1 MKYVKP
7 ITLALG
13 AFVILLPFLAMEG
26 RTASKQP
33 AMFAKSCLNCHTE
46 FKDMKDTL
54 AGNFKSRSKKAKSI
68 QVKINNRFELVK
80 YTPETEI
87 ENVPSIKKLKGTI
100 PLRIHYKK
108 EGTDLVA
115 TKIVA
120 KPKIE
125 VPEDQLID
133 VKELS
138 QLVAKG
144 PEKGGYMLVD
154 SRPGIKF
161 ESGHIPG
168 AVSMPFPKM
177 QKMKDMLPKDKNTQL
192 IFYCEGF
199 R

>member
-1 MKYVKP
+1 
-7 ITLALG
+7 
-13 AFVILLPFLAMEG
+13 MEAQ
-26 RTASKQP
+26 TASKQP
-33 AMFAKSCLNCHTE
+33 AMFSKSCMNCHAE
-46 FKDMKDTL
+46 YKDMKDTL
-54 AGNFKSRSKKAKSI
+54 AGNFKSRSRKAKSI

-125 VPEDQLID
+125 VPEDQLMD
-133 VKELS
+133 AKELS
-138 QLVAKG
+138 KLVAQG
-144 PEKGGYMLVD
+144 PEKGGSMLVD

-177 QKMKDMLPKDKNTQL
+177 QKMKDKLPKDKNTTL